1 MPLRF
6 KIGFSYTLS
15 YILLLGLLASGAI
28 WPEAIW
34 PDLVPQKMPISLFMV
49 AEGAALIFLLGVL
62 LPQGLTKPSSFF
74 LHLQLAVITIP
85 MTVLYVA
92 QGYPRLFY
100 YYSVFGF
107 GLIVA
112 VSKYVKVPSIPLRLK
127 FQRLPSLFFMLA
139 LLCAY
144 IASVLSFGAGQYFNL
159 NIWEIYEYRSSAEA
173 ALPDIFG
180 YISPW
185 VSKVLCPLALILSIQ
200 LRSARLAVL
209 IVLINTIIFGLT
221 NHKMT
226 LFTPAI
232 IIVAYALVNR
242 RLTGLQ
248 AAKSYC
254 AMAIIL
260 IGAYGVGAYWAVSL
274 FARRALFV
282 PSHLNYV
289 YHDFFNEHGFML
301 WGHGVANSELRNGA
315 QLVGEQVF
323 GSSTM
328 SANTGWIGSGYM
340 NAGYYGI
347 LLYAVLIGLIYA
359 VLDSISSHERLALV
373 VSLSLLPIIS
383 LLMSSDL
390 PTALFTHGGG
400 LAILLLHI
408 SLPSRTK
415 ETLIR

>member
-15 YILLLGLLASGAI
+15 YALLFCLLASGAI
-28 WPEAIW
+28 WP
-34 PDLVPQKMPISLFMV
+34 DSVPQEMPISIFMV
-49 AEGAALIFLLGVL
+49 SEGATIIFLLGIL
-62 LPQGLTKPSSFF
+62 LPQGLTRPSSFF

-85 MTVLYVA
+85 MTVLYAA

-107 GLIVA
+107 GLIVV
-112 VSKYVKVPSIPLRLK
+112 VSKYVKLPSIPLRLK
-127 FQRLPSLFFMLA
+127 CQRLPFFFFLTA
-139 LLCAY
+139 LLCTY
-144 IASVLSFGAGQYFNL
+144 IAYMLSFGTGQYFNL
-159 NIWEIYEYRSSAEA
+159 NIWEVYENRSSAAA

-185 VSKVLCPLALILSIQ
+185 AAKVLCPLALILSIQ
-200 LRSARLAVL
+200 LRSVRLAVL

-221 NHKMT
+221 HHKMT
-226 LFTPAI
+226 LFAPAI
-232 IIVAYALVNR
+232 VLVAYALVNR
-242 RLTGLQ
+242 RPTGLQ
-248 AAKSYC
+248 VAKSYC
-254 AMAIIL
+254 VMAIIL

-289 YHDFFNEHGFML
+289 YHDFFKDHGFML

-328 SANTGWIGSGYM
+328 SANAGWIGAGYM

-347 LLYAVLIGLIYA
+347 FLYAILIGLIYS
-359 VLDSISSHERLALV
+359 VLDSISSYERRALV
-373 VSLSLLPIIS
+373 VSLSMLPITS
-383 LLMSSDL
+383 LLTSSDL
-390 PTALFTHGGG
+390 PTSLLTHGGG

-408 SLPSRTK
+408 SLPSRAK